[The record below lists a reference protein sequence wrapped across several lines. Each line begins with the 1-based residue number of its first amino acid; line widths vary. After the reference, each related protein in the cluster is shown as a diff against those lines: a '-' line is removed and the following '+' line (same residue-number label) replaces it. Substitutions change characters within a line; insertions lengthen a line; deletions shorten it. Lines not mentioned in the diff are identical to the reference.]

1 MSVCKKALSLLVC
14 LSLVAGLAGCGKAFD
29 AEGYVRAILH
39 LTFQGDT
46 TEAKQMTEG
55 ATEESLRYLYQSSID
70 TFTYNVLTSQ
80 FENISEA
87 RELDYAEL
95 VAKIFS
101 AMRYSVKDSEKT
113 GRHEYEVAVEIQPA
127 DVFETFGK
135 LLEEDGKKLA
145 EEVKAGK
152 YEGTEEEI
160 HAQIMGAIVGRSYG
174 LLDVAYS
181 QITYGDSETV
191 TLRVSKS
198 DDGEYSINEDD
209 MNHLIEKILRLDEM

>member
-1 MSVCKKALSLLVC
+1 MKVCKKVLPFLVC
-14 LSLVAGLAGCGKAFD
+14 LSLVAGLAGCGKDFD

-39 LTFQGDT
+39 LMFQGDT

-55 ATEESLRYLYQSSID
+55 ATEESLQYLYQSSID

-80 FENISEA
+80 FEYISEA

-101 AMRYSVKDSEKT
+101 AMRYSVKGSEKT
-113 GRHEYEVAVEIQPA
+113 GRHEYEVTVEIQPA

-145 EEVKAGK
+145 EEVEAGK
-152 YEGTEEEI
+152 YEGTEEEV
-160 HAQIMGAIVGRSYG
+160 HAQIMGAIVNRSYG

-181 QITYGDSETV
+181 QISYGDSETV
-191 TLRVSKS
+191 TLRVSKG